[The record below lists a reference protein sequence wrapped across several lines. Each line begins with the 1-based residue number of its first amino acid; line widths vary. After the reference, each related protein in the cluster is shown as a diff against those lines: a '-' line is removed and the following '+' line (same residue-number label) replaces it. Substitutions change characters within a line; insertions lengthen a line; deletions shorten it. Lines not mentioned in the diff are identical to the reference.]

1 MTDNPFTKLDIR
13 FREAKLLPRTIPFH
27 SIQTFLSVLYAQKG
41 QAVSEYQRRC
51 RIRDIAVIELLFATG
66 MRISELC
73 SLKPADIDLESRNIL
88 IYGKGAK
95 ERIIQLGNPQVID
108 ALVLYQETFLTDIG
122 TCGYFFV
129 NRLGHKLSDQSVR
142 FMINYYADLAGS
154 SQHIT
159 PHMFRHSFATLLLEQ
174 DVDIRYIQKM
184 LAGFAPDVMD
194 PAKDDGL
201 SDQERLISWASQTFD
216 FLFENQA
223 VASISILSDLQNYMA
238 DSNSVYTQ
246 KGFTYAIRSR
256 RQEETQKLP
265 AFILVS
271 AMQAAF
277 LARNNAK
284 EILGYDLFSKSERD
298 LFISDTVAMLFH
310 GMNDHEGAAH
320 EK

>member
-1 MTDNPFTKLDIR
+1 MSENEKTKNHIIEITTGLMKEFNGDTQKITSR
-13 FREAKLLPRTIPFH
+13 LIAERAGIGLG
-27 SIQTFLSVLYAQKG
+27 SINYFFGSKDCLITECIQ
-41 QAVSEYQRRC
+41 
-51 RIRDIAVIELLFATG
+51 RDI
-66 MRISELC
+66 
-73 SLKPADIDLESRNIL
+73 N
-88 IYGKGAK
+88 
-95 ERIIQLGNPQVID
+95 
-108 ALVLYQETFLTDIG
+108 
-122 TCGYFFV
+122 
-129 NRLGHKLSDQSVR
+129 
-142 FMINYYADLAGS
+142 
-154 SQHIT
+154 
-159 PHMFRHSFATLLLEQ
+159 
-174 DVDIRYIQKM
+174 KM

-201 SDQERLISWASQTFD
+201 SDQERLISWARQTFD

-223 VASISILSDLQNYMA
+223 VASISILSDLQNYLA

-256 RQEETQKLP
+256 RQEETPKLP

-284 EILGYDLFSKSERD
+284 EILGYDLSSKSERD